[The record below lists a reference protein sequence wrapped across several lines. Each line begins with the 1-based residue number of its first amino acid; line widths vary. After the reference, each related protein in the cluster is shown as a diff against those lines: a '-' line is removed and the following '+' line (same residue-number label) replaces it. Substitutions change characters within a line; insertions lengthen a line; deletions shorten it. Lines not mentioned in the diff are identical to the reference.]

1 MIDHRLKSVLAR
13 TGIASAVLLLASCEG
28 AHPNFDIRQYPE
40 LQAYEQ
46 EQREIVSSYAAVDE
60 ANGVYRIPVDR
71 AIELV
76 ANDNSLIEPVVEVKD
91 DLEEMTIVERGE
103 YHFVQ
108 TYACSS
114 CHALDGSRKVG
125 PPLNNRWGGEA
136 PLESGKVVTFND
148 EYFRES
154 VLYSNE
160 KIARGYPPAMPIF
173 EGRMTDEQLE
183 AIKAYLDEYQ

>member
-1 MIDHRLKSVLAR
+1 MTYHRAKSSLAR
-13 TGIASAVLLLASCEG
+13 ASIALAVLVVASCEG
-28 AHPNFDIRQYPE
+28 AHPNFEIRQYPE
-40 LQAYEQ
+40 LEAYRQQEQ
-46 EQREIVSSYAAVDE
+46 EVVTSYAAVDQ
-60 ANGVYRIPVDR
+60 ANGIYQIPVDR

-76 ANDNSLIEPVVEVKD
+76 ATDNSLIEPVVEVKD

-108 TYACSS
+108 TYACSA

-136 PLESGKVVTFND
+136 PLESGDVVTFND

-154 VLYSNE
+154 VLYSNK
-160 KIARGYPPAMPIF
+160 KIAKGYPPAMPIF
-173 EGRMTDEQLE
+173 DGRMTDEQLE
-183 AIKAYLDEYQ
+183 AIKAYLDQYQ